1 METQPADDTQIPAGY
16 RVVAVASD
24 TWVLIAPGGA
34 RVARY
39 FGSLERWRVA
49 RDAREY
55 RPGRWRRS
63 PLLDMMHFGRID
75 RGGSV
80 RATTLFISSMLALA
94 LLAVGCAGG
103 QTGGAG
109 REGGGGEG
117 CGKTEVR
124 PTLVLDVGGLGDQSF
139 NDSAYAGLQRA
150 KREFDVQTEYLESS
164 SPTDYVDN
172 LTQLADSG
180 YNPVFAVGFLMT
192 DAVNEVAPQYPETN
206 FAIVDSVA
214 EADNAAS
221 LVFREQEGSY
231 LAGVVAGLMT
241 QEDTEYTNPDDKV
254 VGFLGGQESDLIGKF
269 QAGYEAGVESVCS
282 DCEVLVQ
289 YAGSTPEAFNDP
301 ARGKEISL
309 QQINQGADIIYHAS
323 GATGAGLFEAAGEKG
338 IFAIGV
344 DADQAKLFP
353 NAPILT
359 SVVKRVDNS
368 VFQTIED
375 ARNDDF
381 PGGEVVEFGL
391 DDKGI
396 SLAPFGRFDGDVP
409 QNVKD
414 EVDEARQGIIDG
426 DIKVP
431 DKVQ

>member
-1 METQPADDTQIPAGY
+1 MMLSGVLTEKKRPPGA
-16 RVVAVASD
+16 AVIL
-24 TWVLIAPGGA
+24 VG
-34 RVARY
+34 
-39 FGSLERWRVA
+39 E
-49 RDAREY
+49 E
-55 RPGRWRRS
+55 
-63 PLLDMMHFGRID
+63 
-75 RGGSV
+75 GGSV
-80 RATTLFISSMLALA
+80 RTTTLFIASMLALA
-94 LLAVGCAGG
+94 LLVVGCAGG
-103 QTGGAG
+103 QSGGDQG
-109 REGGGGEG
+109 GGGGEG
-117 CGKTEVR
+117 DGGGGGAAAEVR
-124 PTLVLDVGGLGDQSF
+124 PALVLDVGGLGDQSF

-150 KREFDVQTEYLESS
+150 KDELNAETEYLESS
-164 SPTDYVDN
+164 APTDYVDN

-192 DAVNEVAPQYPETN
+192 DAVNEVAPQYPDTN
-206 FAIVDSVA
+206 FAIVDSVVEA
-214 EADNAAS
+214 ENVAS

-254 VGFLGGQESDLIGKF
+254 VGFLGGQESDLIEKF
-269 QAGYEAGVESVCS
+269 QAGYEAGVESVCP

-289 YAGSTPEAFNDP
+289 YAGSTPDAFNDP

-309 QQINQGADIIYHAS
+309 QQINQGADVIYHAS
-323 GATGAGLFEAAGEKG
+323 GGTGAGLFEAAGEKS

-353 NAPILT
+353 DAPILT
-359 SVVKRVDNS
+359 SVVKRVDNA
-368 VFQTIED
+368 VFQTIQE
-375 ARNDDF
+375 ASEGAF
-381 PGGEVVEFGL
+381 PSGEVVEFGL

-414 EVDEARQGIIDG
+414 EVKSAQQGIIDG

-431 DKVQ
+431 DTVQ

>member
-1 METQPADDTQIPAGY
+1 MRT
-16 RVVAVASD
+16 RVG
-24 TWVLIAPGGA
+24 LI
-34 RVARY
+34 
-39 FGSLERWRVA
+39 SL
-49 RDAREY
+49 
-55 RPGRWRRS
+55 
-63 PLLDMMHFGRID
+63 LLSLSLVI
-75 RGGSV
+75 
-80 RATTLFISSMLALA
+80 AA
-94 LLAVGCAGG
+94 C
-103 QTGGAG
+103 
-109 REGGGGEG
+109 GGGGG
-117 CGKTEVR
+117 GGGQGGGGATEVR
-124 PTLVLDVGGLGDQSF
+124 PALVLDVGGLGDQSF

-150 KREFDVQTEYLESS
+150 KKEFGAETEHLESS

-180 YNPVFAVGFLMT
+180 YNPIFAVGFLMT

-206 FAIVDSVA
+206 FAIVDSVV
-214 EADNAAS
+214 EPKNAAS

-241 QEDTEYTNPDDKV
+241 QEKTEYTSPDEKV
-254 VGFLGGQESDLIGKF
+254 VGFLGGQESELIGRF
-269 QAGYEAGVESVCS
+269 QAGYEAGVESVCP

-323 GATGAGLFEAAGEKG
+323 GATGAGLFEAATEQK

-353 NAPILT
+353 EAPILT
-359 SVVKRVDNS
+359 SVVKRVDNA
-368 VFQTIED
+368 VFQTIQE
-375 ARNDDF
+375 ARDGSF
-381 PGGEVVEFGL
+381 PSGEVVEFAL

-396 SLAPFGRFDGDVP
+396 SLAPFGKFEDMVP
-409 QNVKD
+409 QKVKD
-414 EVDEARQGIIDG
+414 EVDKANQGIIDG

>member
-1 METQPADDTQIPAGY
+1 M
-16 RVVAVASD
+16 RVVR
-24 TWVLIAPGGA
+24 TVLI
-34 RVARY
+34 
-39 FGSLERWRVA
+39 S
-49 RDAREY
+49 
-55 RPGRWRRS
+55 
-63 PLLDMMHFGRID
+63 
-75 RGGSV
+75 SV
-80 RATTLFISSMLALA
+80 LALA

-103 QTGGAG
+103 QTGGG
-109 REGGGGEG
+109 QGGGGDEGGGGG
-117 CGKTEVR
+117 DGATEVR
-124 PTLVLDVGGLGDQSF
+124 PALVLDVGGLGDQSF

-150 KREFDVQTEYLESS
+150 KREFKAETETLESS
-164 SPTDYVDN
+164 APTDYVDN
-172 LTQLADSG
+172 LTQLADAG

-192 DAVNEVAPQYPETN
+192 DAVNEVAPQYPDTN
-206 FAIVDSVA
+206 FAIVDSVV
-214 EADNAAS
+214 EPQNAAS
-221 LVFREQEGSY
+221 LTFREQEGSY

-241 QEDTEYTNPDDKV
+241 QEDTEYTNPDKV

-289 YAGSTPEAFNDP
+289 YAGSTPDAFNDP

-323 GATGAGLFEAAGEKG
+323 GATGAGLFEAAQEQD

-353 NAPILT
+353 EAPILT
-359 SVVKRVDNS
+359 SVVKRVDNA
-368 VFQTIED
+368 VFQTIEQ
-375 ARNDDF
+375 ARDGGF
-381 PGGEVVEFGL
+381 PGGKVVDFGL

-396 SLAPFGRFDGDVP
+396 SLAPFGRFDDQVP

-414 EVDEARQGIIDG
+414 EVDSAQQGIING

-431 DKVQ
+431 DSPQ